1 MWLLYHFIRFEFIL
15 KVTHFLFVQLIRTIK
30 EFEPP
35 AFGINSF
42 INSEKSASIFPLSK
56 QSLFEKFLH
65 QNVRFMNYSLESND
79 TFMWNSYC
87 GCMKWCTVQWTHVTH
102 IYYWLDF
109 ETLSNNNSIV
119 PRIFIRVFSSAIYRQ
134 SIHTK
139 WNHLNP
145 INKMISVAK
154 FQFFNKNL
162 LQNSR
167 KILNF
172 GL

>member
-1 MWLLYHFIRFEFIL
+1 MLYHYLRFEFIL

-87 GCMKWCTVQWTHVTH
+87 GCMKWCSVQWTHVTH

-119 PRIFIRVFSSAIYRQ
+119 PRIFIRVFQVQFIVKAFTRNETTWIQLIKWFLLPNFSSLIKIYYKIQ
-134 SIHTK
+134 G
-139 WNHLNP
+139 
-145 INKMISVAK
+145 K
-154 FQFFNKNL
+154 F
-162 LQNSR
+162 
-167 KILNF
+167 
-172 GL
+172 